1 MRGVVSME
9 DKSFT
14 RLAGLILLLCL
25 ICQIAALR
33 LLRSSDD
40 AAQVPDGKTDA
51 AIEEVAAKNA
61 DASAQKASQL
71 LERKYKALRRME
83 SREEF
88 LKFTANEMEIAKLF
102 KYDDSHRH
110 SQYYTA
116 IIGID
121 VDDPE
126 LLEKA
131 RKQMS
136 KREEWLQKYMD
147 ELEAFVADADL
158 SCLTED
164 ECSMF
169 QKYVND
175 RRRWAEIAYDDSVD
189 NETKLE
195 ACKAWADVFQQI
207 LRIAEKIYKAQYG
220 DAFERYSAEYEGI
233 GIRKV
238 FSYTNR
244 WWINRTD
251 ASYSDADGKRHHL
264 RVKLFGE

>member
-1 MRGVVSME
+1 M
-9 DKSFT
+9 KNNSFIKQ
-14 RLAGLILLLCL
+14 AGSVLILCL
-25 ICQIAALR
+25 VCQITALW
-33 LLRSSDD
+33 LLHSSDN

-51 AIEEVAAKNA
+51 AIEETVAMNTE
-61 DASAQKASQL
+61 ASAQNTSRQ
-71 LERKYKALRRME
+71 LERKYRTLRRME

-102 KYDDSHRH
+102 KFDGSRGYG
-110 SQYYTA
+110 QYYTA
-116 IIGID
+116 TIGID
-121 VDDPE
+121 VDDPD

-131 RKQMS
+131 RKQIS

-147 ELEAFVADADL
+147 ELEAFIAEADF

-164 ECSMF
+164 EYSMF

-207 LRIAEKIYKAQYG
+207 HRIAEKIYKAQYG
-220 DAFERYSAEYEGI
+220 DAFERYSAEFEGI
-233 GIRKV
+233 GIRKIV
-238 FSYTNR
+238 SYTNP
-244 WWINRTD
+244 WWINRTV
-251 ASYSDADGKRHHL
+251 ASYRDADGKRHNL